1 MLNAEMCAVLCYIGF
16 FIENKV
22 HVAGRELQGRKGES
36 QPQIQKKF
44 FLVQLGI
51 EPRASGLNTSVY
63 TEHSSPY
70 FQEQE
75 CSVTRGIRIKVANF

>member
-36 QPQIQKKF
+36 QPQIQKK
-44 FLVQLGI
+44 I
-51 EPRASGLNTSVY
+51 ISGAAGNRTPGLW
-63 TEHSSPY
+63 
-70 FQEQE
+70 
-75 CSVTRGIRIKVANF
+75 IKYQRLH